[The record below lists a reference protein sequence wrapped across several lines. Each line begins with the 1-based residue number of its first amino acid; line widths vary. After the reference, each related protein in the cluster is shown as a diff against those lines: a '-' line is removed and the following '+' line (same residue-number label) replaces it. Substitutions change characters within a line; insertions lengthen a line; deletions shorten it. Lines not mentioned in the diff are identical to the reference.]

1 VWENDIGD
9 GKSLVRD
16 DATVVDFQKYQTN
29 MKLYIRKQLRT
40 QIHQEELKIR
50 YINCILQLTNILKT
64 QILKTMK
71 LYITKQLYFG
81 TQIYTQNIQSITI

>member
-1 VWENDIGD
+1 MLVGGGVVWENDRGN

-16 DATVVDFQKYQTN
+16 DATVVNFRSIKL

-40 QIHQEELKIR
+40 QNCVYKL
-50 YINCILQLTNILKT
+50 YIAT

-71 LYITKQLYFG
+71 QLYSKLK
-81 TQIYTQNIQSITI
+81 YSKL

>member
-1 VWENDIGD
+1 MLVGGGAVWENDRGD

-16 DATVVDFQKYQTN
+16 DAAAVDFRSIKI

-40 QIHQEELKIR
+40 HN
-50 YINCILQLTNILKT
+50 YIYNCILQLTNILKT

-71 LYITKQLYFG
+71 LYITK
-81 TQIYTQNIQSITI
+81 